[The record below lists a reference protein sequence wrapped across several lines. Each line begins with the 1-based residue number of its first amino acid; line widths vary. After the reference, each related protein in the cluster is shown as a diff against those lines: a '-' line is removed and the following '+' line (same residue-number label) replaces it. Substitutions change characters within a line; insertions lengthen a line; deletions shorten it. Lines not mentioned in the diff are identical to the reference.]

1 MKIRKLKFYE
11 FVFIIFTLILVGISA
26 HFILID
32 RNSFWRLI
40 YPVQARLSIMTI
52 QCSDESPEWMRS
64 LLSEIILEQKN
75 LSNQLAYINDYNQ
88 LFACQS
94 GWVGTTGFSK
104 LVTENTRFRYA
115 SMTKI
120 LTNDAVI
127 NLLNQEKINL
137 NDPFVSIFDELQNQN
152 FKDERIKNIT
162 IGDLL
167 QQRSGFDR
175 LRSEDIMFSTRET
188 PWCPRNLNKLLAIK
202 LDSDP
207 NEYYAYD
214 NRNSCLLGAVIER
227 VSAMSYREYMAQ
239 KYNFI
244 QNNIKFI
251 DSDYFADE
259 VKYDFRNNDFW
270 MESDDNS
277 FHFNELSSSA
287 GLTGSASALA
297 QLIKPMLNRKPYN
310 ILNISDESLKS
321 CNINTFKSCNGFAM
335 WVYQRDSKSK
345 KVFFR
350 NGGLPAA
357 TSLTTISEAG
367 EVVVWV
373 GNGASLLDKK
383 FDENLLEKKFYQI
396 LDK

>member
-227 VSAMSYREYMAQ
+227 ISAMSYREYMSQ
-239 KYNFI
+239 NYKLN

-251 DSDYFADE
+251 NSGYFSDE

-367 EVVVWV
+367 DVLVWV

-383 FDENLLEKKFYQI
+383 LDENLLEKKFYQI

>member
-1 MKIRKLKFYE
+1 MKDRFYLFLIFLVLSL
-11 FVFIIFTLILVGISA
+11 FVFLAA

-32 RNSFWRLI
+32 RTGFWRLI
-40 YPVQARLSIMTI
+40 YPIQARLSILTI
-52 QCSDESPEWMRS
+52 QCSENSPKWMHKV
-64 LLSEIILEQKN
+64 LSEIILEQKN
-75 LSNQLAYINDYNQ
+75 LSNQLAYIDNQNQ
-88 LFACQS
+88 LYTCQS

>member
-127 NLLNQEKINL
+127 SLLNQKKLNL
-137 NDPFVSIFDELQNQN
+137 NEPFVDRFDEFQNQN
-152 FKDERIKNIT
+152 FKDERIKKIT

-175 LRSEDIMFSTRET
+175 LKSEDIMFSTAET

-214 NRNSCLLGAVIER
+214 NRNSCLLGAVIGR
-227 VSAMSYREYMAQ
+227 ISAMSYREYMSQ
-239 KYNFI
+239 NYKLN

-251 DSDYFADE
+251 NSGYFSDE
-259 VKYDFRNNDFW
+259 VKYDFRNNDYW
-270 MESDDNS
+270 MEADDNS

-297 QLIKPMLNRKPYN
+297 QLIKPMLNKHPYN
-310 ILNISDESLKS
+310 ILSISDKSLSS

-335 WVYQRDSKSK
+335 WVYQRDNSSK

-357 TSLTTISEAG
+357 TSLTAISEAG